1 MALISRVNHPY
12 IVGYKE
18 SWVEK
23 VRMAPIDDYWCEN
36 ELRRIKKKLLPM

>member
-23 VRMAPIDDYWCEN
+23 VRMAPIDDYRPGN
-36 ELRRIKKKLLPM
+36 EFIRRIKKN